1 MVVRCS
7 SEVSGTD
14 KLRSQVGEVGDGDRS
29 LLQPVPVSIGEIG
42 GDYRYP
48 GTVITVYIGTKMVYA
63 GESITQAIDRVCQP
77 GGIEYELWTL
87 REGD

>member
-7 SEVSGTD
+7 GGVSGTGE
-14 KLRSQVGEVGDGDRS
+14 LRSQVGEVGDGDRS
-29 LLQPVPVSIGEIG
+29 VLQSVPVTVGEIG
-42 GDYRYP
+42 GDYRYS

-63 GESITQAIDRVCQP
+63 GDSVTQAIDRVCQP

>member
-7 SEVSGTD
+7 STVSGVD

-29 LLQPVPVSIGEIG
+29 DVQSIPLTVGEVG
-42 GDYRYP
+42 DDYRYS
-48 GTVITVYIGTKMVYA
+48 GTVITIYIGTKLVYA
-63 GESITQAIDRVCQP
+63 GESVTQAIDRVCQP

>member
-7 SEVSGTD
+7 STVSGTGE
-14 KLRSQVGEVGDGDRS
+14 LRSQVGEVGDGDRS
-29 LLQPVPVSIGEIG
+29 GVQSIPFTIGEIG

-63 GESITQAIDRVCQP
+63 GESVTQAIDRVCQP
-77 GGIEYELWTL
+77 GGMEYELWTV
-87 REGD
+87 

>member
-7 SEVSGTD
+7 STVFGTD

-29 LLQPVPVSIGEIG
+29 LLQSVPLTIGEIG
-42 GDYRYP
+42 GDYRYS

-63 GESITQAIDRVCQP
+63 GESVTQAIDRICQP
-77 GGIEYELWTL
+77 GGVEYELWTQ

>member
-7 SEVSGTD
+7 SEVSGTGE
-14 KLRSQVGEVGDGDRS
+14 LRSQVGEIGDGDRS
-29 LLQPVPVSIGEIG
+29 GVQPIPVTAGQIG

-63 GESITQAIDRVCQP
+63 GESVTQAIDRVCQP
-77 GGIEYELWTL
+77 GGIEYELWTV
-87 REGD
+87 